1 MNEREKE
8 KGRCNGKRENERK
21 EGLCVVCVCV
31 CDLLVVLYKK

>member
-21 EGLCVVCVCV
+21 EGLVCV